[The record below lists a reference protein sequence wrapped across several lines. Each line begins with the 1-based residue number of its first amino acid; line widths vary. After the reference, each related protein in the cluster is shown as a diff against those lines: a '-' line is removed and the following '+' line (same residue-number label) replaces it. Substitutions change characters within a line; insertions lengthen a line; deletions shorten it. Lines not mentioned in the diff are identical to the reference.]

1 MTTPESQAPVKG
13 HCPHCGPNRHA
24 DVVGYHERDTTDDLA
39 PVWATTEYRILQ
51 CRGCEC
57 VYFQTDETFSEDIG
71 AQYNPAT
78 GEMEEY
84 LRHKITHWPA
94 PVQREQPNWSSELM
108 GVDPDLYSL
117 FDDIY
122 IALNQELNVLSAI
135 GIRTIFDRASE
146 LLGVHPAKTF
156 KEKLT
161 NLVDLGKVGVSERN
175 SLDILTNAG
184 SAAAHRGW
192 RPDSTQLSTMLNVI
206 EAFLY
211 RNFVLDAE
219 IRKLK
224 TQVPEKPKHK
234 TALP

>member
-1 MTTPESQAPVKG
+1 MTTPDPQAPVKG
-13 HCPHCGPNRHA
+13 HCPRCGPNRQA
-24 DVVGYHERDTTDDLA
+24 DVVGYHNVTDDEA
-39 PVWATTEYRILQ
+39 SVWSTTEYRILQ

-71 AQYNPAT
+71 NKYNPAT

-94 PVQREQPNWSSELM
+94 PVQGEQPKWSSELM
-108 GVDPDLYSL
+108 SVDPDLYSL

-122 IALNQELNVLSAI
+122 IALNQELHVLTAI

-146 LLGVHPAKTF
+146 LLGVDPTKTF
-156 KEKLT
+156 NEKLT
-161 NLVDLGKVGVSERN
+161 NLVVLGKVGASERS
-175 SLDILTNAG
+175 SLDVLTDAG

-192 RPDSTQLSTMLNVI
+192 KPKPAQLATMMDVI

-219 IRKLK
+219 IKTLKL
-224 TQVPEKPKHK
+224 QVPEQPKRK
-234 TALP
+234 TAPP